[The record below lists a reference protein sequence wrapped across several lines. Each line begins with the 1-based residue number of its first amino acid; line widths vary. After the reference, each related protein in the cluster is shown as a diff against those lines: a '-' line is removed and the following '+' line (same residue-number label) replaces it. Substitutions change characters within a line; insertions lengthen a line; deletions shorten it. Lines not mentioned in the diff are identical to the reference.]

1 MANLKVII
9 PIVVVVLAL
18 IVVGAVKF
26 LPGGEEQGEELQP
39 TKISGG
45 ESPELTPASE
55 GEKTAAGSAA
65 EEKATGDIDDAV
77 NAISAFSTNEESFL
91 FGEDD
96 DASLITSDSQAIGD
110 FEQSYDEGEF

>member
-9 PIVVVVLAL
+9 PIVIVVLAL
-18 IVVGAVKF
+18 IIVGAVKF
-26 LPGGEEQGEELQP
+26 LPGGEERQGGPQP
-39 TKISGG
+39 TPT
-45 ESPELTPASE
+45 PELVVPEWEEPTASP
-55 GEKTAAGSAA
+55 TAET
-65 EEKATGDIDDAV
+65 EETGDIDDAV